1 LFILQK
7 KCALYWLPSTN
18 LTVDEIMLK
27 FEGRTTQKI
36 TIPGKPISTGFK
48 IFALGDSGYTLNW
61 ECTRPGIAEGIL
73 REKKRISILIPNSS
87 ISTLLNPTQ
96 SVVIRLISC
105 LSIYINNGL
114 SFHLFLDNLFV
125 CWKSAMALKER
136 GIAVTGTVRKGA
148 SGYPLR
154 LLQLKK
160 ANRGLVWGALQAS
173 IIGGICCWLWQD
185 SNAVMG
191 TLLFSFFLSF
201 FAPLICA

>member
-1 LFILQK
+1 
-7 KCALYWLPSTN
+7 
-18 LTVDEIMLK
+18 VDEIMLK
-27 FEGRTTQKI
+27 FKGRTTQKI
-36 TIPGKPISTGFK
+36 TISGKPISTGFK
-48 IFALGDSGYTLNW
+48 IFALEDSGYTLNW

-73 REKKRISILIPNSS
+73 REKKRISISIPNSS

-105 LSIYINNGL
+105 LSIYINNGH

-125 CWKSAMALKER
+125 CWKSAMALKEC

-148 SGYPLR
+148 SGYPPR

-160 ANRGLVWGALQAS
+160 ANRGLIWGALQAS

-185 SNAVMG
+185 SNTVMG
-191 TLLFSFFLSF
+191 MLLFFFPFSIFSCSFYVQKSSKNMFPNAAIFCF
-201 FAPLICA
+201 F